1 MLGSIDVSETSIE
14 TVEVNLAAKE
24 ISASQSATTTV
35 IVKLKNKDR
44 LWGKGATVNLT
55 VDKGTIQTPALD
67 NNDGTYSAIYT
78 AADSAGMAKIS
89 VVTGNGKLAT
99 TTIKLLELVLSPSQ
113 STVELAAGVTFQT
126 GELASVLVTL
136 KAAGGLPISG
146 REVTL
151 IVDPADNLKL
161 NPSAVT
167 DQGGKASF
175 QF

>member
-1 MLGSIDVSETSIE
+1 M
-14 TVEVNLAAKE
+14 
-24 ISASQSATTTV
+24 
-35 IVKLKNKDR
+35 
-44 LWGKGATVNLT
+44 
-55 VDKGTIQTPALD
+55 
-67 NNDGTYSAIYT
+67 
-78 AADSAGMAKIS
+78 
-89 VVTGNGKLAT
+89 
-99 TTIKLLELVLSPSQ
+99 ELVLSPSQ
-113 STVELAAGVTFQT
+113 STVELAAGAAFQT

-136 KAAGGLPISG
+136 KTAGGLPISG